1 MTQTT
6 LTGPPKP
13 EARRWIIAIDGPAAS
28 GKGTL
33 ARRIADTLG
42 FAHLDTGALY
52 RAVAYEVLQSG
63 GDPTNPEHATTAAQK
78 ISQDIILHNA
88 KPEEGSSLDKPK
100 DLTNPRLK
108 DDDVGQAASKV
119 ASIPEVR
126 AILLDLQQN
135 FATNPPPPAKGAV
148 LDGRDIGTVI
158 CPNADIKLFIEAKT
172 EIRADR
178 RFKELQSRGKDPIY
192 EAVLKDMRERD
203 ARDQGRQTAPMM
215 PADDALII
223 DTGHLN
229 AKEAFEEA
237 MALIRENLPHI

>member
-1 MTQTT
+1 MTHS
-6 LTGPPKP
+6 P
-13 EARRWIIAIDGPAAS
+13 IIAIDGPAAS

-33 ARRIADTLG
+33 ARRIAQELG

-52 RAVAYEVLQSG
+52 RAVGLAVLDSS
-63 GDPTNPEHATTAAQK
+63 GDPTDEQQTIAAAQALK
-78 ISQDIILHNA
+78 SEDCAN
-88 KPEEGSSLDKPK
+88 S
-100 DLTNPRLK
+100 RLK

-119 ASIPEVR
+119 ASIGEVR
-126 AILLDLQQN
+126 TILLDLQKE

-158 CPNADIKLFIEAKT
+158 CPNADVKLFIEAKT
-172 EIRADR
+172 EIRAER
-178 RFKELQSRGKDPIY
+178 RLKELQSRGKDTIY

-203 ARDQGRQTAPMM
+203 ARDQGRKMAPMM

-223 DTGHLN
+223 DTGHLT
-229 AKEAFEEA
+229 ADEAFQKA